1 MNRENLNNFKI
12 FDGLSNTEINLFAKQ
27 IKSKSYLKNEMIM
40 KEGTSGDS
48 IFFLLSGEINITKSL
63 TLSTN
68 KDRAKDNREKE
79 FIRCKAGDNTIL
91 GEVSLFTTDHKRTA
105 SAKALTDC
113 NMGLIDKKDFFD
125 ICNTNT
131 QVGYRVLKNL
141 IKIIAGKLINTNHQ
155 VLKLTTAFSLVIDN

>member
-1 MNRENLNNFKI
+1 MNIENLNNFKI
-12 FDGLSNTEINLFAKQ
+12 FDGLSNKDIDLF
-27 IKSKSYLKNEMIM
+27 IKKIKPKSYRKNEMIM
-40 KEGTSGDS
+40 KEGKSGDS
-48 IFFLLSGEINITKSL
+48 ILFLLSGEITITKSL

-68 KDRAKDNREKE
+68 KDESRDNREKE
-79 FIRCKAGDNTIL
+79 FIKCKAEDNTIL
-91 GEVSLFTTDHKRTA
+91 GEVSLFSSDHKRTA

-113 NMGLIDKKDFFD
+113 NMGLINKKDFFD

-141 IKIIAGKLINTNHQ
+141 IEIIAGKLINTNHQ